1 MFDNKIT
8 VPKKQTKLG
17 GRQHTSHEAEALSMR
32 HATLILWL
40 FVFVFE
46 EN

>member
-17 GRQHTSHEAEALSMR
+17 GGITSHEAEALSMR

-40 FVFVFE
+40 FACVCV
-46 EN
+46 